1 MCILGPSL
9 YIRYGSIYIIYP
21 YMLYICNIIHL
32 TSTWSFPA
40 VDVNGRPNPPDL
52 VIMVQRQSVSY
63 ALELCILE
71 SEVPEVFCGRTTTRR
86 SFLLG
91 KFPMIQGMKIS
102 EFWHGMNYIIYI
114 YIYYIEGFNSKQ
126 PFFSMKRPLQR
137 KKQPMDLGKTKE
149 NGRITNLHPF
159 HPLPHHLD
167 TIQGATLLMG
177 KVFGHPTNMP
187 F

>member
-9 YIRYGSIYIIYP
+9 YIRYGSIYIMYP

-63 ALELCILE
+63 ALKLCILE
-71 SEVPEVFCGRTTTRR
+71 SEVPEVFCGRTTTLADRFCWENSPWYKACKSVSSGTAWIIR
-86 SFLLG
+86 
-91 KFPMIQGMKIS
+91 I
-102 EFWHGMNYIIYI
+102 YIILK
-114 YIYYIEGFNSKQ
+114 GSTPNSL
-126 PFFSMKRPLQR
+126 FSLWKRPLQR
-137 KKQPMDLGKTKE
+137 KKQPMDLGKT
-149 NGRITNLHPF
+149 L